1 MAEAQIGPQRLSRQR
16 MISALS
22 RELMGPSE
30 LDERFGEFPS
40 TRYIVGRLSPA
51 NELIDDEENEGFGVG
66 TDEGEEGYDE
76 ASLPLIM
83 GFHPSSMGLSFVLEP
98 GPHQLKVEIKWADY
112 KFEEDAEEGGNS
124 WRRYQRTSSKNC
136 SSSRTS

>member
-66 TDEGEEGYDE
+66 TDEGEEGYDDG
-76 ASLPLIM
+76 SLPLIM

-112 KFEEDAEEGGNS
+112 KFEEDSLSHSTDTIE
-124 WRRYQRTSSKNC
+124 
-136 SSSRTS
+136 